1 LYFCDRPLIQ
11 KLMPSHLLTSIQIGR
26 ILKIVSNAYTKSPPE
41 KHAFTIYP
49 DDLALISKKQ
59 NPQNP

>member
-1 LYFCDRPLIQ
+1 
-11 KLMPSHLLTSIQIGR
+11 MPSHLLTSIQIGR

-41 KHAFTIYP
+41 KQAFIIYP

-59 NPQNP
+59 NTQNP